1 MLLIEVLDKA
11 RFPGYNNKILRGFER
26 GGIIFY
32 RKSVFKSLALV
43 SQLGISIMTPIFL
56 CTYIGY
62 RIDRHFGTKL
72 IIPFL
77 ILGILSGANMAYR
90 LVKSVLRSRD
100 EEENPGDKAKKSE
113 VSEVIRPKTKSRI
126 FKED

>member
-1 MLLIEVLDKA
+1 M
-11 RFPGYNNKILRGFER
+11 
-26 GGIIFY
+26 
-32 RKSVFKSLALV
+32 V

-77 ILGILSGANMAYR
+77 ILGTLSGANMAYR
-90 LVKSVLRSRD
+90 MVKSVLKSRD
-100 EEENPGDKAKKSE
+100 EEESDKDRARGGKSPE
-113 VSEVIRPKTKSRI
+113 VLRPKTKSRI

>member
-1 MLLIEVLDKA
+1 
-11 RFPGYNNKILRGFER
+11 
-26 GGIIFY
+26 
-32 RKSVFKSLALV
+32 
-43 SQLGISIMTPIFL
+43 MTPIFL